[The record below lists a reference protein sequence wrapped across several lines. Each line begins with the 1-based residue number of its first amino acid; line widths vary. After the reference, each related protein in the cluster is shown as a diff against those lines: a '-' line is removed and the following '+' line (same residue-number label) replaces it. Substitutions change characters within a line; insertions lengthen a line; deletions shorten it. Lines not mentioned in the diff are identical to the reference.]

1 MRSVIA
7 IISIFLSYVASYAFV
22 PQSMMRFHCEKDT
35 AVIDRLLQE
44 APKHDNPQ
52 NSVYHFAS
60 QLIDSPYKANTLEG
74 DQEYLSINVHEFDCV
89 TLVETAIA
97 LAKTSVAPS
106 PSWRSFASNLE
117 SIRYRKGTM
126 NGYSSRLHYMTDW
139 IADNVYRGNIK
150 ELTQEI
156 EGATT
161 IVKSLN
167 YMSRH
172 AEQYK
177 ALSDSANLA
186 EIKRV
191 EMGYHSHRIP
201 CLKPQHITKKST
213 INLLKDGDIIV
224 ILSKTDGL
232 DASHLAIVHFVDGKP
247 HIIHASTLHGK
258 VTLENI
264 TLSDYLKRHARTA
277 PGIRIL
283 RVRD

>member
-7 IISIFLSYVASYAFV
+7 IISIFLYYVASYAFV

-35 AVIDRLLQE
+35 AVIERLLQE
-44 APKHDNPQ
+44 APKYDSPQ

-126 NGYSSRLHYMTDW
+126 DGYSSRLHYMTDW

-172 AEQYK
+172 KEQYK
-177 ALSDSANLA
+177 ALSDSANLT

-191 EMGYHSHRIP
+191 EMG
-201 CLKPQHITKKST
+201 
-213 INLLKDGDIIV
+213 
-224 ILSKTDGL
+224 
-232 DASHLAIVHFVDGKP
+232 
-247 HIIHASTLHGK
+247 
-258 VTLENI
+258 
-264 TLSDYLKRHARTA
+264 
-277 PGIRIL
+277 
-283 RVRD
+283 